1 MEIDVGFEGVEE
13 SLAALAKF
21 VEAEERALKDALEYI
36 LRAMVNYVKQNGPW
50 TDRTSNLRN
59 SISVNMDTMRE
70 WPADTPAET
79 LKALAAQNETPVI
92 QIEGNDFVGCLS
104 AGMEYAIWVE
114 TKEGYWVLTGA
125 IDHFEP
131 LVEKYFADKMAV
143 EKLDL
148 EQAASVAYIRWQ
160 KRKGRGE

>member
-1 MEIDVGFEGVEE
+1 MDIEVGFDGIEE
-13 SLAALAKF
+13 ALEALARF
-21 VEAEERALKDALEYI
+21 VEAEERAIVDAMEYI

-59 SISVNMDTMRE
+59 SISINLDTMQE
-70 WPADTPAET
+70 WPADTPPEVIKS
-79 LKALAAQNETPVI
+79 LVSQNETPVI

-125 IDHFEP
+125 IDWIEP
-131 LVEKYFADKMAV
+131 LIKKYFADKMAV

-160 KRKGRGE
+160 ERKGAR

>member
-1 MEIDVGFEGVEE
+1 MDVDVGVDGIEEALE
-13 SLAALAKF
+13 SLARF
-21 VEAEERALKDALEYI
+21 VEVEERAARDALEYI
-36 LRAMVNYVKQNGPW
+36 LREMVNYVKQNGPW

-70 WPADTPAET
+70 WPADTSAET
-79 LKALAAQNETPVI
+79 IKALVAQNETPVVK
-92 QIEGNDFVGCLS
+92 IEGNDFVGCLS

-114 TKEGYWVLTGA
+114 LKDGYWVLTGA
-125 IDHFEP
+125 IDRFEP
-131 LVEKYFADKMAV
+131 LIEKYFADKLTV

-160 KRKGRGE
+160 ERKWAR

>member
-1 MEIDVGFEGVEE
+1 MHVDVGVDGIEEALE
-13 SLAALAKF
+13 SLARF
-21 VEAEERALKDALEYI
+21 VEVEERAARDALEYI
-36 LRAMVNYVKQNGPW
+36 LREMVNYVKQNGPW

-79 LKALAAQNETPVI
+79 IKALVAQNETPVVK
-92 QIEGNDFVGCLS
+92 IEGNDFVGCLS

-131 LVEKYFADKMAV
+131 LIEKYFADKLAV

-160 KRKGRGE
+160 ERKGAQ

>member
-1 MEIDVGFEGVEE
+1 MDIDVGFEGVEE
-13 SLAALAKF
+13 SLKTLARF
-21 VEAEERALKDALEYI
+21 AEAEERALRDALEYI

-79 LKALAAQNETPVI
+79 LKALVAQNETPVI
-92 QIEGNDFVGCLS
+92 EIEGNDFVGCLS

-125 IDHFEP
+125 IDYFES
-131 LVEKYFADKMAV
+131 LIEQYFAGKLAV

-148 EQAASVAYIRWQ
+148 EQAASVAYFKYQ
-160 KRKGRGE
+160 ERKGAR

>member
-1 MEIDVGFEGVEE
+1 MDIEVGFDGIEE
-13 SLAALAKF
+13 ALEALARF
-21 VEAEERALKDALEYI
+21 VEAEERAIVDAMEYI
-36 LRAMVNYVKQNGPW
+36 LRAMINYVKQNGPW

-59 SISVNMDTMRE
+59 SISINLDTMQE
-70 WPADTPAET
+70 WPADTPPEVIKS
-79 LKALAAQNETPVI
+79 LVSQNETPVI
-92 QIEGNDFVGCLS
+92 RIEGNDFVGCLS

-125 IDHFEP
+125 IDRIEP
-131 LVEKYFADKMAV
+131 LIKKYFADKMAV

-160 KRKGRGE
+160 ERKGAR

>member
-1 MEIDVGFEGVEE
+1 MEVEFGLDGVEE
-13 SLAALAKF
+13 AMESLAKF

-36 LRAMVNYVKQNGPW
+36 LRAMVNYVKQYGPW

-79 LKALAAQNETPVI
+79 LKALVTQNETPVI

-114 TKEGYWVLTGA
+114 TKSGYWVLTGA

-148 EQAASVAYIRWQ
+148 KQAASVAYIRWQ
-160 KRKGRGE
+160 ERKGAR

>member
-13 SLAALAKF
+13 SLATLAKF
-21 VEAEERALKDALEYI
+21 VEAEERTLKEALEHI
-36 LRAMVNYVKQNGPW
+36 LRAMVNYVKRNGPW

-114 TKEGYWVLTGA
+114 TKDGYWVLTGA
-125 IDHFEP
+125 IDRFEP

-160 KRKGRGE
+160 ERKGTR

>member
-1 MEIDVGFEGVEE
+1 
-13 SLAALAKF
+13 
-21 VEAEERALKDALEYI
+21 
-36 LRAMVNYVKQNGPW
+36 
-50 TDRTSNLRN
+50 
-59 SISVNMDTMRE
+59 MRE
-70 WPADTPAET
+70 WPTDTPAET

-114 TKEGYWVLTGA
+114 TKDGYWVLTGA

-131 LVEKYFADKMAV
+131 LIEKYFAEKMAV

-160 KRKGRGE
+160 ERKGAR